1 MFCVIPKVIKES
13 RRDHP
18 PDRGGL
24 AMGPKAENDGVTG
37 LSTSEGEEMASCPN
51 TDGLHRYEASGF
63 CAHCGYQ
70 EPDPRDARIAELE
83 AKIQKLLGVINR
95 SIERGAGLSKE
106 LDRERSALHELVR
119 RWNGMA
125 PGYLAAQAEISRL
138 RSIIGGS
145 ADKPGDYAKQAAVGE
160 GSFVTRLHTMGRE

>member
-1 MFCVIPKVIKES
+1 ME
-13 RRDHP
+13 
-18 PDRGGL
+18 
-24 AMGPKAENDGVTG
+24 PKAENDGVTG
-37 LSTSEGEEMASCPN
+37 LSTSEGEESLWPRMSWSLGDDCFKTFPK
-51 TDGLHRYEASGF
+51 GQPR
-63 CAHCGYQ
+63 
-70 EPDPRDARIAELE
+70 DPRDARIAELE

-138 RSIIGGS
+138 RSIIAGK
-145 ADKPGDYAKQAAVGE
+145 AEPPGNSGQLGE
-160 GSFVTRLHTMGRE
+160 GSFVTRLHPVGGYGR